1 MRRAFLGIDCGTQ
14 STKVVLVDAKSLQP
28 KVIGQAP
35 HQLIERDDGTREQ
48 EPTEWI
54 DALIAAARTIPR
66 DVEIVGIGVSGQ
78 QHGLVCLDADG
89 DPVRPAKLWND
100 TTTAAECVALTERL
114 GGPGRVLALT
124 GNTFLPGYTAPKV
137 EWLRTHEPERYART
151 KRMCL
156 PHDYL
161 NLWLTGEYVT
171 EPGDASGTAY
181 FDVRT
186 REYSGTVLGAID
198 DVRDW
203 HATLPPVGR
212 SLSVIGKIREKA
224 AETLGVRV
232 GVPVTAGGGDN
243 MCAAIGIGLTAE
255 GAVGVS
261 LGTSGTAFA
270 YRAAPTLEPKGEAS
284 AFCDS
289 TAGWLPLVATL
300 NCGGVVNWVLALFGA
315 GTGDLR
321 TALRSSPPGA
331 NGLAFLPYLDGERTP
346 NLPNGTGSFAGV
358 RTSHRRD
365 DFIRAAVEGVTFGL
379 HYAFGALRRAG
390 VHDDA
395 ICLVGG
401 GSQSD
406 EWAQLVAD
414 VIGLDFFDYEAV
426 DIVCDVE
433 TLPFK
438 QGSVDAFVSNAHRLL
453 ADLPA
458 GSALSCTKSAP
469 SAASSGVADSALNNA
484 GRGSCHGRAGPPRFR
499 APSPQ
504 PPSLGPAPTSL
515 GRRGAPWEPARR
527 AENRLS
533 RATRG
538 PGCFNAAPRLR
549 EGVLSRC
556 R

>member
-54 DALIAAARTIPR
+54 GALIAAARAIPR
-66 DVEIVGIGVSGQ
+66 DVEIAGIGVSGQ

-89 DPVRPAKLWND
+89 EPVRPAKLWND

-181 FDVRT
+181 FDVRS
-186 REYSGTVLGAID
+186 REYSGAVLGAID

-203 HATLPPVGR
+203 RASLPPVGR
-212 SLSVIGKIREKA
+212 SLSVIGGLREKA
-224 AETLGVRV
+224 ADALGLRA
-232 GVPVTAGGGDN
+232 GVPVSAGGGDN

-270 YRAAPTLEPKGEAS
+270 YRAAPALDPKGEAS

-300 NCGGVVNWVLALFGA
+300 NCGGVVNWVLALFGV

-358 RTSHRRD
+358 RSSHRRD

-390 VHDDA
+390 VHDEG
-395 ICLVGG
+395 IYLVGG

-414 VIGLDFFDYEAV
+414 VIGLPV
-426 DIVCDVE
+426 
-433 TLPFK
+433 
-438 QGSVDAFVSNAHRLL
+438 
-453 ADLPA
+453 
-458 GSALSCTKSAP
+458 
-469 SAASSGVADSALNNA
+469 
-484 GRGSCHGRAGPPRFR
+484 
-499 APSPQ
+499 
-504 PPSLGPAPTSL
+504 
-515 GRRGAPWEPARR
+515 RRGIAEAAGTGAALQARWVIDGEEPIVTTDGGWQPRPDPALEEARER
-527 AENRLS
+527 VA
-533 RATRG
+533 
-538 PGCFNAAPRLR
+538 RLR
-549 EGVLSRC
+549 DLAIDGAL
-556 R
+556 